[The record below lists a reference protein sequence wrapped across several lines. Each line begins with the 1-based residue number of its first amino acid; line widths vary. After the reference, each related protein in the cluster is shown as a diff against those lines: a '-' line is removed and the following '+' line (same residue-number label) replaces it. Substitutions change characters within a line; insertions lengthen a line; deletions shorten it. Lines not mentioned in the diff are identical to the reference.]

1 MSLGLLGARRLHREV
16 FKVNHSCKPL
26 LLRRYLATT
35 ENGLVLLASFQ
46 QNAQVHATPPPS
58 LHAFP
63 SSRPYPSYAWVVLHN
78 FCHSFY
84 SILHPPPSLL
94 IIPSLSS
101 NSSARLCL
109 EHSAHDC
116 FPFCSQ
122 VEIVLDELN
131 GLESFVAKSLV
142 CLFMV
147 MVLGRGSGRR
157 SRCCGMTIGRRRTV
171 DLDGYSLSF
180 ASKLS
185 IFLFQAPRVAYSL
198 L

>member
-26 LLRRYLATT
+26 LLRYPT
-35 ENGLVLLASFQ
+35 ENGLVLLASSQ

-78 FCHSFY
+78 VT
-84 SILHPPPSLL
+84 
-94 IIPSLSS
+94 
-101 NSSARLCL
+101 ARLCL

-122 VEIVLDELN
+122 VGIVLDELN
-131 GLESFVAKSLV
+131 GLEGFVAKSLV

-171 DLDGYSLSF
+171 DLDGYSSSF

-198 L
+198 LRQWAMERAFKDGYIR